1 MQLCW
6 AAEMFDVAVA
16 GSLHLDIMINGS
28 ALPRSDETV
37 FGETWSFKCGGKGGN
52 QAKAAVRF
60 GARTQ
65 FFGTI
70 GKDDFGHRLLV
81 DLKANGVDVS
91 AIIEEAALGSGMSVA
106 IVDNSGNY
114 GASVV
119 SGANRKAAVG
129 ALAKISAR
137 VLLLQNEIPEE
148 ANVGAARAVHRGGG
162 LVVLNG
168 APWRELAPELVSLTN
183 VFVLNRIEAEQS
195 GALARRRDLRLV
207 LTRGAEGVTIADR
220 GVYTAILPYKVKQ
233 ISAHGAGDL
242 FCGALAARLAQGH
255 ELAAAVCFA
264 NAAAAE
270 FVSRPTG
277 TEITVGDVERRL
289 AS

>member
-106 IVDNSGNY
+106 VVDNSGNY

-168 APWRELAPELVSLTN
+168 APWRELAPELVGFDPAT
-183 VFVLNRIEAEQS
+183 
-195 GALARRRDLRLV
+195 G
-207 LTRGAEGVTIADR
+207 
-220 GVYTAILPYKVKQ
+220 K
-233 ISAHGAGDL
+233 
-242 FCGALAARLAQGH
+242 LAADEGSVRSTRF
-255 ELAAAVCFA
+255 EAV
-264 NAAAAE
+264 NKGWIGL
-270 FVSRPTG
+270 SRPWHLLTTNTG
-277 TEITVGDVERRL
+277 SGNPLEATREKGKKLLGILTERL
-289 AS
+289 GNFLVQLSATPVDETFPF